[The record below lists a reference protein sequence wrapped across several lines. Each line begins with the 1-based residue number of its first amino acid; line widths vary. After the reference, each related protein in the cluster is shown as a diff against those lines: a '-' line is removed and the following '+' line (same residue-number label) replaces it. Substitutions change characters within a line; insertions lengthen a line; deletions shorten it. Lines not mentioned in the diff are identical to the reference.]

1 MTVSLCLSGGGARGA
16 FELGVLQYLD
26 ENNVTI
32 NNISASSIGSII
44 ACSYASGVKPKEIL
58 EIFKKPELQ
67 SSIKFNLTNIFS
79 GGVFSIDLNTPIIN
93 KLLPI
98 KNLEDIPINIYICI
112 YDMKSKKIEYIN
124 EGNVKDVCLCS
135 VSLIPVFKAIK
146 MKNKTLIDGG
156 LKDNLPITPL
166 LKFEDKILSV
176 DLFPKKDNST
186 KEYKNKKFNFNP
198 IKALQRYVFKDM
210 IINQKISIEK
220 SDYYLTNEKLRNK
233 KVLSFK
239 DLDENFYL
247 GYETAC
253 EYFKAI

>member
-44 ACSYASGVKPKEIL
+44 ACSYGSGVKPKEIL
-58 EIFKKPELQ
+58 EIFKKQELQ
-67 SSIKFNLTNIFS
+67 SAIKFKLRNIFS
-79 GGVFSIDLNTPIIN
+79 GGMFSIDLDTPIIN
-93 KLLPI
+93 ELFPI
-98 KNLEDIPINIYICI
+98 KNLENIPKNIYICI

-124 EGNVKDVCLCS
+124 KGNVKDVCLCS

-146 MKNKTLIDGG
+146 IKGKTLIDGG

-176 DLFPKKDNST
+176 DLFPKKS
-186 KEYKNKKFNFNP
+186 EYKHKKFNFNP
-198 IKALQRYVFKDM
+198 IKTLQRYIFNDM

-239 DLDENFYL
+239 DLDENFHL
-247 GYETAC
+247 GYETVSD
-253 EYFKAI
+253 YFKPL